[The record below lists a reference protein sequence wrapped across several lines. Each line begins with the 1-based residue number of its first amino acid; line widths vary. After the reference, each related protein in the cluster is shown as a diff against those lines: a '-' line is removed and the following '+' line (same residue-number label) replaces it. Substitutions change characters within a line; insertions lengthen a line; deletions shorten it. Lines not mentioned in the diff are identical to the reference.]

1 MHRARTQEAKDQR
14 RKALLTAALDEFY
27 ERGFT
32 AARMDD
38 IARRAGLSKG
48 SVYLYFDSKD
58 ALFTELVKEYA
69 LPNVERLEAMAGQA
83 DSAAGAIQML
93 MGFAPVLVRETVVP
107 KIMKVLIA
115 DAPAFPET
123 VTAYRKNVIERGLG
137 LITGVLRKASDSGEF
152 KIANP
157 ELTAR
162 LVVAP
167 MIFSAIW
174 KIAFEH
180 DADARLDIKALF
192 ALHEKMLLTALSSG
206 GAA

>member
-1 MHRARTQEAKDQR
+1 MQRARTQEAKDQR

-27 ERGFT
+27 DRGFT

-58 ALFTELVKEYA
+58 TLFTELVKEYA

-83 DSAAGAIQML
+83 DSATGAIRML
-93 MGFAPVLVRETVVP
+93 LGFAPVLVRETVVP

-115 DAPAFPET
+115 DAPAFPKT

-137 LITGVLRKASDSGEF
+137 LITATLRKASDNGEF

>member
-1 MHRARTQEAKDQR
+1 MQRARTQQAKDQR

-32 AARMDD
+32 AARIDD
-38 IARRAGLSKG
+38 IASRARLSKG

-83 DSAAGAIQML
+83 GSAAGAIKML

-123 VTAYRKNVIERGLG
+123 VTAYRKNVVERGLG
-137 LITGVLRKASDSGEF
+137 LITGILRKASDSGEF
-152 KIANP
+152 QIAAP
-157 ELTAR
+157 EMTAR

-180 DADARLDIKALF
+180 DAQARMDIKALF
-192 ALHEKMLLTALSSG
+192 ALHEKMLLAALSSG